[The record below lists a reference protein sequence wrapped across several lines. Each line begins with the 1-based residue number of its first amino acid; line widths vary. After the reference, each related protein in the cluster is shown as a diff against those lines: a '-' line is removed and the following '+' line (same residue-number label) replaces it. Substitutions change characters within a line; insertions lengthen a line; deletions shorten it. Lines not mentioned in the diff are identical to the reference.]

1 MTRVAP
7 TPIRITPSSAPL
19 EAMVAKQQSNIDEL
33 VTRNRSLEQTISKL
47 KADLVAERSKTEA
60 AVQQLQQQHK
70 VEQAEWREG
79 CDSLQGL
86 WRVAHLRTV
95 VDLEKERTLSLR
107 LKEDLRL
114 EKLARL
120 QRDFQIG
127 QFQAREGELE
137 DRVQEL
143 ALDNVVKDRRLSEE
157 LSTLE
162 ETVQALR
169 KDVKERD
176 EQLEETLQ
184 SKKQLE
190 KMLAALR
197 KDHAALLAASSSNSA
212 DLERTNLQVDG
223 LKSSLAEWQDKYN
236 ELQLK
241 NADLLRQLEKWRNIE
256 EREGGELETTRK
268 RKIELEIQV
277 KEYEERLAEATEA
290 HTELKAKYQKRIQEY
305 KISLNDHAKAL
316 DDANKE
322 LDEREDEIDGLKA
335 KLSEAEAEI
344 TRLASRA
351 GTSTLHVPQKQKRK
365 PRVEPSDEEIRELNG
380 PPSRSPSPPHS
391 PHTKPANKP
400 KSKPEPKPRLARK
413 PSPPVARHSPDSEI
427 EVVGDSSRNT
437 KDPQPFEFD
446 SGDVNEENEI
456 EEVAPPVKSKAKAKA
471 TTASDPGKKPRG
483 RPKKQKSPSPE
494 PTNVQ
499 TGSTKL
505 PSGKKGKRKADG
517 TDEGSVGDQPP
528 KKRGK
533 KVTAGSDSDDV
544 PLSKP
549 VSKKKDVGK
558 VPLSKAKAKGKARE
572 DGHFRDGDSDAGEVA
587 VVQKKKKRKI
597 NLFSQSELPTAFDFK
612 SFSHGTDS
620 GLNIPLELS
629 PVKPGEPTTSLL
641 GKALSSI
648 GGSGSRR

>member
-256 EREGGELETTRK
+256 EREGGELETTRIFASSPSALQNAQPAALGASEQLFPLPTTSTSTSSLPTITTVTSTRHGSAEDGAQDDTSVSDSEPVEPTEPQSGKSTRTK
-268 RKIELEIQV
+268 RKFSSNELEELIRVTIQRNPWAAKH
-277 KEYEERLAEATEA
+277 KE
-290 HTELKAKYQKRIQEY
+290 
-305 KISLNDHAKAL
+305 
-316 DDANKE
+316 
-322 LDEREDEIDGLKA
+322 
-335 KLSEAEAEI
+335 
-344 TRLASRA
+344 
-351 GTSTLHVPQKQKRK
+351 
-365 PRVEPSDEEIRELNG
+365 
-380 PPSRSPSPPHS
+380 
-391 PHTKPANKP
+391 
-400 KSKPEPKPRLARK
+400 
-413 PSPPVARHSPDSEI
+413 
-427 EVVGDSSRNT
+427 
-437 KDPQPFEFD
+437 
-446 SGDVNEENEI
+446 
-456 EEVAPPVKSKAKAKA
+456 
-471 TTASDPGKKPRG
+471 
-483 RPKKQKSPSPE
+483 
-494 PTNVQ
+494 
-499 TGSTKL
+499 
-505 PSGKKGKRKADG
+505 
-517 TDEGSVGDQPP
+517 
-528 KKRGK
+528 
-533 KVTAGSDSDDV
+533 
-544 PLSKP
+544 
-549 VSKKKDVGK
+549 
-558 VPLSKAKAKGKARE
+558 KGKAWDEVRATLQSTGLCEGTSSATLRNKVENMIKWHTDPESGAGKTMANELSPGSMITLSALVDRAYLLKVDAQNMTDAQKEKARKKDEE
-572 DGHFRDGDSDAGEVA
+572 DRVGGEAIRNAALTVFRKRKSDGRTTPASTDVSDAENEDPTTPR
-587 VVQKKKKRKI
+587 KKKKTHRVSRSGSSALNALEREERDI
-597 NLFSQSELPTAFDFK
+597 EFSRRM
-612 SFSHGTDS
+612 
-620 GLNIPLELS
+620 LELMERS
-629 PVKPGEPTTSLL
+629 ERRQEEMQKQMLDVLRESQRTTAEAYERVAVTIL
-641 GKALSSI
+641 GALKDI
-648 GGSGSRR
+648 VCADSRNSE